1 VVSPKVLDRGV
12 KTNEYDDRDQ
22 HDANVKQPPPLRCD
36 IVVVLNFFIQTSEHK
51 GAPIPLTRGTA
62 RGGPFRAAGISGCFR
77 KRAPFACCKTY
88 DAVSA
93 LSQKGK
99 KPVPVTLR
107 IPAKLGGYA
116 IAETDQEI
124 LMAKSTDRVI
134 LAVAAIASLPFTEG
148 CAKQPTIDPARL
160 QRFAA
165 LPEAST
171 YRASDP
177 MAAKIELGRMLY
189 FDARLSKSQTVS
201 CNSCHPLS
209 DYGVDGK
216 PVSVGHAGQRG
227 TRNSPTVYNAA
238 MQFAQFWDGRAP
250 DVEVQ
255 AAGPLLNPGEMATSK
270 KAVVK
275 VVKSIP
281 GYVAAFREAYPAD
294 RNPITFEHVV
304 DSIGK
309 FERGL
314 VTPSR
319 WDRFLAGDQSVLSS
333 AEKAG
338 LSQFLNAGCDGC
350 HSGVLVG
357 GAAFQKLGAVK
368 EYTDT
373 RLRPIPDHPESER
386 PHGIQGSISAE
397 RGEDRAVFPSRQSEQ
412 SGRGGGADGG
422 IPDGQATVRR
432 RPRCDSNVAE
442 LPHGRDRSQLCPTA
456 GSAQGEREIVKGV
469 IVSGQSPK
477 LAKEDRSRDEI
488 APADVLPA
496 TPLLES
502 EIADLA
508 YTRWLERG
516 CPQGSA
522 DEDWFAAEREL
533 QSRGSDQSRES

>member
-1 VVSPKVLDRGV
+1 MS
-12 KTNEYDDRDQ
+12 
-22 HDANVKQPPPLRCD
+22 
-36 IVVVLNFFIQTSEHK
+36 
-51 GAPIPLTRGTA
+51 
-62 RGGPFRAAGISGCFR
+62 
-77 KRAPFACCKTY
+77 
-88 DAVSA
+88 
-93 LSQKGK
+93 
-99 KPVPVTLR
+99 VPLR
-107 IPAKLGGYA
+107 IPAKRGGYA
-116 IAETDQEI
+116 IAEKDQEI

-134 LAVAAIASLPFTEG
+134 LAVTAIASLAFTGG
-148 CAKQPTIDPARL
+148 CAKQPTLEPARL

-171 YRASDP
+171 YSASDP

-189 FDARLSKSQTVS
+189 FDDRLSKSQTVS

-209 DYGVDGK
+209 TYGADGK

-294 RNPITFEHVV
+294 RNPVTFEHVV

-373 RLRPIPDHPESER
+373 SD
-386 PHGIQGSISAE
+386 
-397 RGEDRAVFPSRQSEQ
+397 
-412 SGRGGGADGG
+412 SGRYLITRNQSDRMVFKVPSLRNVARTGPYFHHGRVSSLAEAVAQMAEFQTGRQLSAADRDAIVMWLSCLTGE
-422 IPDGQATVRR
+422 IDPNYVRR
-432 RPRCDSNVAE
+432 PD
-442 LPHGRDRSQLCPTA
+442 LPK
-456 GSAQGEREIVKGV
+456 GSA
-469 IVSGQSPK
+469 K
-477 LAKEDRSRDEI
+477 L
-488 APADVLPA
+488 
-496 TPLLES
+496 
-502 EIADLA
+502 
-508 YTRWLERG
+508 
-516 CPQGSA
+516 
-522 DEDWFAAEREL
+522 
-533 QSRGSDQSRES
+533 